1 MVAPAGE
8 FNHGPR
14 QRSVEL
20 AMNIY
25 TDPAASATETATD
38 STAPQ
43 AQSWRDTLPIHPA
56 AALFPRMSSDE
67 LRELGRDIRK
77 NGLRSSIALWQ
88 SDKGASALLLDG
100 ISRLDAVE
108 VELGRP
114 VRVVPRTY
122 RLRTRWSL
130 ETDEDGESVPVTNL
144 IGEARNTTAEQQI
157 FILLGREVDP
167 WAYVISAN
175 LHRRHLTAEQKRD
188 LIAKLIKA
196 TPEKSDRQIA
206 ETVKVSLTTVGTVR
220 AEMEATGDVSKLD
233 TRTDSKGRK
242 QPARKTTTKPPP
254 VSEEVLQQRAAAAE
268 RIRALMGGKTR
279 DDIGPASNDE
289 ITRKDTL
296 IEELQT
302 DSADLKSRT
311 SGCAARS
318 KKRRRRASL
327 RARARVVNLATC
339 CVRGIAHHRARARNS
354 RRASGSSQSSPLRRP
369 WTTGSTS
376 PNAHGG
382 PRHDRPPALSKPPR
396 ERVLR
401 LRSARDAP
409 HRDLLEVS
417 GRAACGSFPLEPQ
430 GRLPSRCEL
439 SRRGGRG
446 ELGPPTRVLARNP
459 ARRRPTQ
466 RQRHRVVAA
475 RRRPRPHR
483 RGGRAMKRREK
494 DQELA
499 DPAYLL
505 RAWRRHHREQLQEAL
520 AGVHGA
526 VLERLMAKLKDLRS
540 ARELVAFI
548 EAQDWAS
555 VDSDTRA
562 IALFEIDRAIVALR
576 ERTDQGRADRAR

>member
-1 MVAPAGE
+1 MRIVKGDKGTAGTMVAPARE

-25 TDPAASATETATD
+25 TDPAASATD

-108 VELGRP
+108 VELVRP

-130 ETDEDGESVPVTNL
+130 ETDEDGESVPVINL

-302 DSADLKSRT
+302 DKRRLEIENIGLRSEVEETK
-311 SGCAARS
+311 AAR
-318 KKRRRRASL
+318 KPE
-327 RARARVVNLATC
+327 
-339 CVRGIAHHRARARNS
+339 GEGE
-354 RRASGSSQSSPLRRP
+354 GS
-369 WTTGSTS
+369 
-376 PNAHGG
+376 
-382 PRHDRPPALSKPPR
+382 
-396 ERVLR
+396 
-401 LRSARDAP
+401 
-409 HRDLLEVS
+409 
-417 GRAACGSFPLEPQ
+417 
-430 GRLPSRCEL
+430 
-439 SRRGGRG
+439 
-446 ELGPPTRVLARNP
+446 ELGN
-459 ARRRPTQ
+459 
-466 RQRHRVVAA
+466 
-475 RRRPRPHR
+475 
-483 RGGRAMKRREK
+483 
-494 DQELA
+494 
-499 DPAYLL
+499 LL
-505 RAWRRHHREQLQEAL
+505 RAWDRASQ
-520 AGVHGA
+520 G
-526 VLERLMAKLKDLRS
+526 
-540 ARELVAFI
+540 AREKFKARVGLVAVEPPAKAMDDGLDI
-548 EAQDWAS
+548 PECLR
-555 VDSDTRA
+555 RA
-562 IALFEIDRAIVALR
+562 AP
-576 ERTDQGRADRAR
+576 